1 VQAHACTLIT
11 PLPEARIGSVL
22 PRIVPESGSVLKEGG
37 QLVRSSAA
45 RCVEEQGVRRLPAAR
60 RRARGQAAEA
70 IDLGSGAHVGLRKE
84 EEEEESRVLPRALA
98 EALQARLW
106 TSLRAPPR
114 RTFTPGFSLK
124 SGPATWHGDEDVLRG
139 QRGPG
144 DWPEG
149 LKPP

>member
-1 VQAHACTLIT
+1 MCAQKRSRVRGDTAPCGVQAHACTLI

-60 RRARGQAAEA
+60 RRARGQAAEV

-84 EEEEESRVLPRALA
+84 E
-98 EALQARLW
+98 
-106 TSLRAPPR
+106 
-114 RTFTPGFSLK
+114 
-124 SGPATWHGDEDVLRG
+124 
-139 QRGPG
+139 
-144 DWPEG
+144 
-149 LKPP
+149 